1 MTATSGLGIGTSAA
15 DGATA
20 ISLGDAVTGGYS
32 NIGILSSSSTG
43 TINIASTSTVTG
55 IGDYAIRA
63 GNNLATVTIGGD
75 GVSST
80 ATNARVKID
89 SATGIVAKNGGNGG
103 NNGAVTVNT
112 FGAVTSSGIGI
123 EAANVGDAITIGSST
138 AISGTQGITATN
150 TGTGTISIATGAG
163 GTVAGTAGNG
173 LTTSAA
179 TGATTID
186 LGANVSG
193 AGTGA
198 YGVGATASGAG
209 DITIKTAAGVTV
221 TGVTRGISA
230 TSAGGNIR
238 IGDATTGLGG
248 AVSGATTGITG
259 TGIFA
264 STTGTGKID
273 IKTGAGATV
282 TGSVNGGT
290 AGAINATSV
299 NGDIGLDLGDT
310 VRNSASTT
318 GFGVIASAT
327 GSGSITLT
335 GAGDVSSGGRSAI
348 YAQTATGAVTIGGT
362 GGATSSSSSSA
373 GIYAYI
379 TNSAATSDIL
389 VNRSGALA
397 GGYGVLATNYGSGKI
412 TIQGIGAV
420 TATNNGINSQA
431 RSGAT
436 LIDLT
441 NNVTATVSNTAGAAI
456 SATSTTGAITIKT
469 ASGVAISSDTTGIY
483 ASSTVSGNIDIGG
496 TAGLGGAVS
505 GRDGGAISATT
516 AGAGTV
522 TVKTASGGNLNGGA
536 LYAIKTSAVDGA
548 TTIAIGAGS
557 TVTGLI
563 QTTTTNGN
571 VVANN
576 AGTVNGS
583 LNAVLSSGGTGT
595 ATFNNAGT
603 LALTGTQANTGF
615 ALNNQSGGVLTGT
628 GSFGVVNAA
637 SGSVIQA
644 GDRTGAAG
652 GTLTM
657 SSLTMA
663 MGAKLDVRVDAT
675 SGNVDKAN
683 VTGTA
688 TLNGG
693 VLNVAATPNDKTQW
707 ASPIS
712 TKAKYTVLTAG
723 TLSGAFDTVTTD
735 LAFLKIKADY
745 STANQVDVT
754 FDKNGVDYTTVAKT
768 DNQTGVAKV
777 LKAASDTS
785 SLSANGQALIDK
797 INGTVT
803 QGNETKALDA
813 LSGSQ
818 TPILQSS
825 ALQGSNRLAG
835 TIGNQALGALNGPGA
850 AITTGGALA
859 YVDDGMQKMAA
870 VKATKPK
877 DAAKPAPVAERSWRI
892 WATTLGGLSETSS
905 KNANPRVTG
914 TDFGG
919 VVGFDKVVAP
929 GIIAGFAFGGT
940 NSTSSV
946 DNGATKGN
954 VDAAHLSVYGVA
966 ESGPVYVSASL
977 GYGRYAA
984 SSTRTVAGIGST
996 ETWKGSYGANGYS
1009 GDVEVGYRY
1018 KVGAYQITPFAGLR
1032 YNVIDQE
1039 SYSETSTDPGAVFGL
1054 SYGSKQT
1061 RSVPASL
1068 GVQAETGFGSNG
1080 GWQITGLSR
1089 LAWVHEFE
1097 TSRSVSA
1104 SFVNLPGSSFS
1115 SAGASAD
1122 ADLARLTAGLTL
1134 VNGKGSTLYTTL
1146 TGDFSDTTRA
1156 GTLQA
1161 GYKYQW

>member
-1 MTATSGLGIGTSAA
+1 MPLKLPPRLSPNSRHSAKSFRHALLVSTILGAGFAVAGAGTALAA
-15 DGATA
+15 DYMYAGPAATGTPVSSSGAA
-20 ISLGDAVTGGYS
+20 ISAT
-32 NIGILSSSSTG
+32 
-43 TINIASTSTVTG
+43 TS
-55 IGDYAIRA
+55 IFD
-63 GNNLATVTIGGD
+63 
-75 GVSST
+75 
-80 ATNARVKID
+80 K
-89 SATGIVAKNGGNGG
+89 
-103 NNGAVTVNT
+103 
-112 FGAVTSSGIGI
+112 
-123 EAANVGDAITIGSST
+123 ITIT
-138 AISGTQGITATN
+138 TIT
-150 TGTGTISIATGAG
+150 G
-163 GTVAGTAGNG
+163 GTVTSTMGN
-173 LTTSAA
+173 
-179 TGATTID
+179 
-186 LGANVSG
+186 
-193 AGTGA
+193 
-198 YGVGATASGAG
+198 
-209 DITIKTAAGVTV
+209 
-221 TGVTRGISA
+221 
-230 TSAGGNIR
+230 
-238 IGDATTGLGG
+238 
-248 AVSGATTGITG
+248 
-259 TGIFA
+259 
-264 STTGTGKID
+264 STTGAITANSD
-273 IKTGAGATV
+273 N
-282 TGSVNGGT
+282 GS
-290 AGAINATSV
+290 IS
-299 NGDIGLDLGDT
+299 LDLGDT
-310 VRNSASTT
+310 VQNTGAGQGVYAKTT
-318 GFGVIASAT
+318 GA
-327 GSGSITLT
+327 GSITLT
-335 GAGDVSSGGRSAI
+335 GAGDLSGGRSGI
-348 YAQTATGAVTIGGT
+348 YAQTGTGAITIGGT
-362 GGATSSSSSSA
+362 GKSTSISSSLS
-373 GIYAYI
+373 GILASI
-379 TNSAATSDIL
+379 NNSAATSDIL
-389 VNRSGALA
+389 VNRSGAIT
-397 GGYGVLATNYGSGKI
+397 GSYGVNATNNGSGKI

-420 TATNNGINSQA
+420 NATNNGIYSIA
-431 RSGAT
+431 KSGET

-441 NNVTATVSNTAGAAI
+441 NNVTATAPNAGAAI

-469 ASGVAISSDTTGIY
+469 ASGVALSSDTTGISV
-483 ASSTVSGNIDIGG
+483 ASSAGGTIDIGG

-505 GRDGGAISATT
+505 GRDGGAISARTT
-516 AGAGTV
+516 GAGTV
-522 TVKTASGGNLNGGA
+522 AVKTASGGNLNGG
-536 LYAIKTSAVDGA
+536 LQYAIATRAEDGA

-571 VVANN
+571 VTVAN
-576 AGTVNGS
+576 AGTVKGS
-583 LNAVLSSGGTGT
+583 INAVLSSGGTGT

-693 VLNVAATPNDKTQW
+693 ILNVTGSPNTSSAW
-707 ASPIS
+707 AIPIS
-712 TKAKYTVLTAG
+712 TKQKYTVLSAG
-723 TLSGAFDTVTTD
+723 TLTGTFTKVTTD
-735 LAFLKIKADY
+735 LAFLKGTADY
-745 STANQVDVT
+745 STANQVDVS
-754 FDKNGVDYTTVAKT
+754 FSRNGVDYTTVAKT

-777 LKAASDTS
+777 LKAASDS
-785 SLSANGQALIDK
+785 SSVSTNGQALIDK

-892 WATTLGGLSETSS
+892 WATTLGGLSETSA

-929 GIIAGFAFGGT
+929 GVIAGFAFGGT

-946 DNGATKGN
+946 DGGATKGN
-954 VDAAHLSVYGVA
+954 VDAGHLSVYGVA

-977 GYGRYAA
+977 GYARYAS

-996 ETWKGSYGANGYS
+996 ETWKGTYGANGYS

-1089 LAWVHEFE
+1089 VAWVHEFE
-1097 TSRSVSA
+1097 TSRSITA

-1122 ADLARLTAGLTL
+1122 ADLGRLTAGLTL
-1134 VNGKGSTLYTTL
+1134 VNGKGATLYTML

-1156 GTLQA
+1156 GTVQA
-1161 GYKYQW
+1161 GYKYEW

>member
-1 MTATSGLGIGTSAA
+1 MPLNLPPRLSPNSRHSAKSFRQALLLSTILGAGFAVAGAGTALAA
-15 DGATA
+15 DYIYAGPAA
-20 ISLGDAVTGGYS
+20 S
-32 NIGILSSSSTG
+32 G
-43 TINIASTSTVTG
+43 T
-55 IGDYAIRA
+55 
-63 GNNLATVTIGGD
+63 
-75 GVSST
+75 
-80 ATNARVKID
+80 
-89 SATGIVAKNGGNGG
+89 
-103 NNGAVTVNT
+103 
-112 FGAVTSSGIGI
+112 AVTSTISGSVSPTGTDKVTITTTAGGKVTA
-123 EAANVGDAITIGSST
+123 AANGYRNGSVLAQSGD
-138 AISGTQGITATN
+138 
-150 TGTGTISIATGAG
+150 
-163 GTVAGTAGNG
+163 
-173 LTTSAA
+173 
-179 TGATTID
+179 
-186 LGANVSG
+186 
-193 AGTGA
+193 
-198 YGVGATASGAG
+198 G
-209 DITIKTAAGVTV
+209 DIAL
-221 TGVTRGISA
+221 
-230 TSAGGNIR
+230 N
-238 IGDATTGLGG
+238 
-248 AVSGATTGITG
+248 
-259 TGIFA
+259 
-264 STTGTGKID
+264 
-273 IKTGAGATV
+273 
-282 TGSVNGGT
+282 
-290 AGAINATSV
+290 
-299 NGDIGLDLGDT
+299 LGDT
-310 VRNSASTT
+310 VQNT
-318 GFGVIASAT
+318 GIGTIVFAKSYGA
-327 GSGSITLT
+327 GSISLT
-335 GAGDVSSGGRSAI
+335 GAGNFIGNAYGLVAET
-348 YAQTATGAVTIGGT
+348 YTGAITLGGT
-362 GGATSSSSSSA
+362 GSVTAGNYGGADGIFAWIGSA
-373 GIYAYI
+373 
-379 TNSAATSDIL
+379 AATSDIL
-389 VNRSGALA
+389 INRSGAIT
-397 GGYGVLATNYGSGKI
+397 GYNGVEATNNGNGKI

-420 TATNNGINSQA
+420 NATANGISSSAQ
-431 RSGAT
+431 SGAT

-441 NNVTATVSNTAGAAI
+441 NNVTSTGSFAVTAN
-456 SATSTTGAITIKT
+456 SDSGAITVKT
-469 ASGVAISSDTTGIY
+469 ASGVAISGDLIGIR
-483 ASSTVSGNIDIGG
+483 ALSFNGGAIDIGG
-496 TAGLGGAVS
+496 AAGLGGAVS
-505 GRDGGAISATT
+505 GRDGGAIYASTT
-516 AGAGTV
+516 GAGTV
-522 TVKTASGGNLNGGA
+522 AVKTTSGGNLNGG
-536 LYAIKTSAVDGA
+536 LQYAIFTVAEDGA

-595 ATFNNAGT
+595 FTFNNSGMF
-603 LALTGTQANTGF
+603 ALTGSQSNTGF

-628 GSFGVVNAA
+628 GSFGDVNAA

-663 MGAKLDVRVDAT
+663 TGAKLDVRVDAT

-712 TKAKYTVLTAG
+712 TKQKYTVLSAG
-723 TLSGAFDTVTTD
+723 TLTGAFDTVTTD

-797 INGTVT
+797 INGSVT
-803 QGNETKALDA
+803 TGDESKALDA

-818 TPILQSS
+818 TPILQTS
-825 ALQGSNRLAG
+825 ALQGSNRLANLV
-835 TIGNQALGALNGPGA
+835 GNQALGALNGPGA

-877 DAAKPAPVAERSWRI
+877 DIAKPEPVAGRSWRI
-892 WATTLGGLSETSS
+892 WATTLGGLSETSA

-929 GIIAGFAFGGT
+929 GVIAGFAFGGT

-946 DNGATKGN
+946 DGGATKGN

-977 GYGRYAA
+977 GYARYAS

-996 ETWKGSYGANGYS
+996 ETWKGTYGANGYS

-1089 LAWVHEFE
+1089 VAWVHEFE
-1097 TSRSVSA
+1097 TSRTSTA

-1115 SAGASAD
+1115 ATGASAD